1 MRVRV
6 LGTAAGGGYPQ
17 WNCACAECA
26 RARAD
31 GVARGQDCLAV
42 SGDGRRWHLVNASP
56 DIRGQILAT
65 PELTPGP
72 GRRDTPISG
81 VLLSTAELD
90 HTLGLLALRE
100 GSTLNVYAPV
110 PVQAALTEAF
120 PVRRVLAGYGSPRW
134 QTIDPGTPLTLD
146 ERLEVTAIRLSA
158 KRPRYASA
166 VAAPRDPNGAHGAVD
181 AWVVAYRFHDL
192 VTGGVLVYAPC
203 LAEWTERFD
212 AALASADYALL
223 DGTCFSDDEMNSRT
237 GGGRGSRQMGHLPIA
252 DSLLRLSQRR
262 GPRVLF
268 THLNNTNP
276 VLNPDSAEY
285 AAVLA
290 AGADIAADGQLL
302 EL

>member
-6 LGTAAGGGYPQ
+6 LGTAAGGGLPQ
-17 WNCACAECA
+17 WNCACAECV
-26 RARAD
+26 RARKD
-31 GVARGQDCLAV
+31 GDARGQDCLAV
-42 SGDGRRWHLVNASP
+42 SGDGRRWHLVNTSP

-81 VLLSTAELD
+81 VLLNTAELD

-100 GSTLNVYAPV
+100 GSPLNVYAPV
-110 PVQAALTEAF
+110 PVQAALTDAF
-120 PVRRVLAGYGSPRW
+120 PVRRVLASYGSLRW
-134 QTIDPGTPLTLD
+134 QTIEPGVPIALD

-158 KRPRYASA
+158 KRPRYAAA
-166 VAAPRDPNGAHGAVD
+166 VAVERPPNGVYGATD

-192 VTGGVLVYAPC
+192 VSGGVLVYAPC

-212 AALASADYALL
+212 AALAGADCALL
-223 DGTCFSDDEMNSRT
+223 DGTCFSDDEMITRT
-237 GGGRGSRQMGHLPIA
+237 GGGRSSRQMGHLPITE
-252 DSLLRLSQRR
+252 SLLRLHQRR
-262 GPRVLF
+262 GLRLLF

-276 VLNPDSAEY
+276 VLDPGSAEH

-290 AGADIAADGQLL
+290 AGAEIAADGQLI